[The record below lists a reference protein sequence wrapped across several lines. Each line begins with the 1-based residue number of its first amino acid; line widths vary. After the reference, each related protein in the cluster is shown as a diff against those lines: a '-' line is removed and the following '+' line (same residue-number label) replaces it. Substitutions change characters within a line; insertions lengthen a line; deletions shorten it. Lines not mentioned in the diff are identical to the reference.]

1 MWQVVLGAAIA
12 AGSTGLV
19 AKRFFNPFS
28 PHPSLLPEDRSEE
41 EQEHVTTPV
50 GIGFL
55 GSPCEKTN
63 GVFRFS
69 SSGSAG
75 SGSGSSPGFRKS
87 PGVSCKVKVRGLMKQ
102 KKNKNNGGGSEIE
115 KRSGNVSLKKPRT
128 LGADSASKR
137 DHSTFSSALGV
148 CMMYM
153 MSAEKN
159 EISKLHTATEETVK
173 AIQEL
178 KDELSRIKSLQGFK
192 SSGKS
197 DLTTKPEIASGEES
211 VDTKSGKDGEY
222 ASSVLT
228 EEPEHE
234 AVEMEQLEMELESEL
249 QKLNLAEMWQVVLGA
264 AIAAGSTGLVAKRFF
279 NPFSPH
285 PRLLPEDH
293 SEEEQEHVTTP
304 VGIGFLGSPCEKTNG
319 VFRFSSSG
327 SAGSGSGSSPGFRK
341 SPGVTC
347 KVKVRG
353 LMKQKKN
360 KRKNNGGGSEIEKR
374 SGTVCL
380 KKARTL
386 SADSASKRG
395 SGTCSNNNQDHSTF
409 SSALGV
415 CMMYMMSA
423 EKNEISKLHTAT
435 EETKAE
441 LVTKEKNR
449 ASAVAMNAEIRRTKA
464 RLSEEVPKL
473 QRLAVKR
480 VKGLTTE
487 ELAARNDLVLALP
500 ARIEAIPDGT
510 AGGPKATSAWAPSTA
525 SRPDIKFDSDGRFDD
540 DYFQESHESSQFRQ
554 EFEMRKI
561 KQASD
566 EQGLDMIS
574 EGLDALKNMASD
586 MNEELDRQVP
596 LMDEIDSKVDRA
608 TSDLKNTN
616 VRLKDT
622 VNQVI
627 FEP

>member
-28 PHPSLLPEDRSEE
+28 PHPRLLPEDRSEE

-249 QKLNLAEMWQVVLGA
+249 QKLNLAETSELMEECKELVNGSESYQYGISASELDKKLSRLLIEQQEGQINELESLAKSGANFFRLKFVPPNRKFALFSICKERERTWRRRRRRRIGVEKKTLQMWQVVLGA

-285 PRLLPEDH
+285 PPFPEDH

-435 EETKAE
+435 EETVKAIQE
-441 LVTKEKNR
+441 LKDE
-449 ASAVAMNAEIRRTKA
+449 
-464 RLSEEVPKL
+464 LSRIKSL
-473 QRLAVKR
+473 QGFKSSG
-480 VKGLTTE
+480 KSDLTTKPEIASGE
-487 ELAARNDLVLALP
+487 ESVDTKSGKDGEYASSVLTEEPEHEAVEMEQLEMELESELQKLNLAEVSVCFYWCN
-500 ARIEAIPDGT
+500 G
-510 AGGPKATSAWAPSTA
+510 
-525 SRPDIKFDSDGRFDD
+525 
-540 DYFQESHESSQFRQ
+540 
-554 EFEMRKI
+554 
-561 KQASD
+561 
-566 EQGLDMIS
+566 
-574 EGLDALKNMASD
+574 
-586 MNEELDRQVP
+586 
-596 LMDEIDSKVDRA
+596 
-608 TSDLKNTN
+608 
-616 VRLKDT
+616 
-622 VNQVI
+622 
-627 FEP
+627 